1 MNTPRMKGESDAAFF
16 VRNVLMASAAG
27 MIGEAATIPLD
38 TAKVRQQIQK
48 VAPGET
54 PKYNGMLGTMR
65 TVAADEGATA
75 LWSGLSPGLQRQ
87 FVFAGLRIGLY
98 VPVRNALCGEMKPG
112 ENPTLLQKIAA
123 GMATGAIGISVAN
136 PTDLVKVR
144 MQGQGRLPPAER
156 PYSSSMDCYKKTV
169 QTDGLKG
176 LWVGVGPNIMRNS
189 VINAAE
195 LAAYDQFKQLCL
207 GVGMP
212 EGLPMH
218 ISCAFGAGFVA
229 CIVGS
234 PVDVLKTRI
243 MNIAPGST
251 ETPLGIVGKM
261 VAKEGPLAFYKG
273 FTSNFMRLGSWNVVM
288 FVCLEQIKGMFPA
301 GE

>member
-1 MNTPRMKGESDAAFF
+1 MAA
-16 VRNVLMASAAG
+16 
-27 MIGEAATIPLD
+27 
-38 TAKVRQQIQK
+38 
-48 VAPGET
+48 GET
-54 PKYNGMLGTMR
+54 PKYNGMLGTIK
-65 TVAADEGATA
+65 TIAADEGPRA

-87 FVFAGLRIGLY
+87 FVYAGLRIGLY
-98 VPVRNALCGEMKPG
+98 VPIRNALCGEMKPG

-144 MQGQGRLPPAER
+144 MQGQGKLPPAER

-169 QTDGLKG
+169 QADGVKG

-195 LAAYDQFKQLCL
+195 LAAYDQFKQMCF
-207 GVGMP
+207 GIGMRD
-212 EGLPMH
+212 GLPMH

-243 MNIAPGST
+243 MNIQPGSG
-251 ETPLGIVGKM
+251 ETAVSILSKM
-261 VAKEGPLAFYKG
+261 IAKEGPLSFYKG

-288 FVCLEQIKGMFPA
+288 FVMLEQIKGMFPA

>member
-1 MNTPRMKGESDAAFF
+1 
-16 VRNVLMASAAG
+16 
-27 MIGEAATIPLD
+27 MI
-38 TAKVRQQIQK
+38 
-48 VAPGET
+48 
-54 PKYNGMLGTMR
+54 
-65 TVAADEGATA
+65 
-75 LWSGLSPGLQRQ
+75 
-87 FVFAGLRIGLY
+87 
-98 VPVRNALCGEMKPG
+98 CGEMKPG

-123 GMATGAIGISVAN
+123 GMTTGAIGISVAN

-156 PYSSSMDCYKKTV
+156 PYSSSMDCYKKTFAK
-169 QTDGLKG
+169 DGVKG
-176 LWVGVGPNIMRNS
+176 LWVGWGPNVMRNS
-189 VINAAE
+189 IINAAE

-207 GVGMP
+207 SIGMRD
-212 EGLPMH
+212 GLPMH

-243 MNIAPGST
+243 MNIPPGSS

-261 VAKEGPLAFYKG
+261 IAKEGPLSFYKG
-273 FTSNFMRLGSWNVVM
+273 FTANFMRLGSWNVVM
-288 FVCLEQIKGMFPA
+288 FVTLEQIKGMFP